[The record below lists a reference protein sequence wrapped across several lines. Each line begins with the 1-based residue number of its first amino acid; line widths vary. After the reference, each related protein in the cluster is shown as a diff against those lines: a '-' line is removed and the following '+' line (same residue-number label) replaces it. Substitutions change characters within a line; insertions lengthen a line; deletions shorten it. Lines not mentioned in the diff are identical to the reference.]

1 MSPPSSCILTR
12 QNEAIE
18 PVASRRI
25 LLRLPPNFVLPLV
38 AFAYNSH
45 YISFFSLSLSLAIS
59 FILLLTAQRNSNSRR
74 NSNNSIGR
82 KGQQRSE
89 KVRSASEIR
98 KGLTTPM
105 IALRIPRRDAV
116 FYLKIRDVRG
126 MPGRNVGARGT
137 DKGDRDSRPSVP
149 VSCLR
154 ERNKIV

>member
-45 YISFFSLSLSLAIS
+45 YIFSLFRFLSP
-59 FILLLTAQRNSNSRR
+59 TAQRNSNSRR

-89 KVRSASEIR
+89 KVRSGSEIT